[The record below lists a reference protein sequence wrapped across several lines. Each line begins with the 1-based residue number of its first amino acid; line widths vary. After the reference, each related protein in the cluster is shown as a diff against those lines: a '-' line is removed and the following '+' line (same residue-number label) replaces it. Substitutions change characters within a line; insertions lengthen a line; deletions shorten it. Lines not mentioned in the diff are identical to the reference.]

1 MYNALLLLYFYYLGV
16 NNLKLT
22 QKEALYNQFKSMT
35 DEQLKE
41 IIADNEYEEVAKEVA
56 RDILNSDRKEY
67 LQRQEEIK
75 QAEQHQEN
83 IQQEKY
89 QAQQTNPLYDDIHQM
104 AKDIR
109 FMRNLIIALLCFSVV
124 VSVIILI
131 LAKAV

>member
-131 LAKAV
+131 LAKAI

>member
-1 MYNALLLLYFYYLGV
+1 M
-16 NNLKLT
+16 KLT

>member
-75 QAEQHQEN
+75 QTEQHQEN
-83 IQQEKY
+83 IQQQKY
-89 QAQQTNPLYDDIHQM
+89 KAQQTNPLYDDIHQM

-131 LAKAV
+131 LAKAI

>member
-22 QKEALYNQFKSMT
+22 QKEALYNLFKSMT
-35 DEQLKE
+35 EEQLKE

-131 LAKAV
+131 LAKAI